1 MGYLNT
7 VSQNSKMKFSAVF
20 ALTVTLFST
29 ASAFVPSATPFAVG
43 RDSLCLDAKHVN
55 NKAARKANHNRPRKS
70 RPSDINRKP
79 TNYPTWTNPPECT
92 FDMGSVEAKDSK
104 VIVVTESSSAD
115 DKLAAKS
122 AERWIIS
129 KDSK

>member
-1 MGYLNT
+1 MRGVVRDGV
-7 VSQNSKMKFSAVF
+7 VSHNAFPRR
-20 ALTVTLFST
+20 ST
-29 ASAFVPSATPFAVG
+29 T
-43 RDSLCLDAKHVN
+43 LDAKHVN
-55 NKAARKANHNRPRKS
+55 NKAAKKANHNRPRKS

-79 TNYPTWTNPPECT
+79 TNYPTWTSPPEFT

-104 VIVVTESSSAD
+104 VIVVSESSSDD

-129 KDSK
+129 KDSKEITAVL

>member
-1 MGYLNT
+1 MR
-7 VSQNSKMKFSAVF
+7 KFAMESSHNAF
-20 ALTVTLFST
+20 PCHST
-29 ASAFVPSATPFAVG
+29 T
-43 RDSLCLDAKHVN
+43 LDAKHVN

-79 TNYPTWTNPPECT
+79 TDYPTWTNPPEFT

-104 VIVVTESSSAD
+104 TIVVTESSSDD

-129 KDSK
+129 KDSKELTAVL